1 MNGRSME
8 SLTVNI
14 SRMDLI
20 WSSIRTMEERCHV
33 DVPPDK
39 RLDNGVPKWHHNNIR
54 ERLWTFNR
62 PCMTTQMGFD
72 PAPLG
77 YKPTGH

>member
-1 MNGRSME
+1 M
-8 SLTVNI
+8 TVNI

-20 WSSIRTMEERCHV
+20 WSSIWTVEERCHV

-54 ERLWTFNR
+54 ERKREREAVGIQSPVYDYTDGL
-62 PCMTTQMGFD
+62 
-72 PAPLG
+72 
-77 YKPTGH
+77 